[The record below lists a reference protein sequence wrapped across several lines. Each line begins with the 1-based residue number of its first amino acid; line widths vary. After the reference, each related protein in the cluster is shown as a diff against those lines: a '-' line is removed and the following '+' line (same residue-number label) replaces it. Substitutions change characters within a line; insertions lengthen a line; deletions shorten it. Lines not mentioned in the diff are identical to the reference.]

1 MEQLWVSALVETRG
15 HGHVP
20 RLPSQRLPE
29 DVQPLGPRHAHW
41 SQCQPPMSPGV
52 AVTLTRGLTSV
63 RSVLRTQTL
72 RGRWWMEVRASPT
85 ASFSLHTRDMREKN
99 ESLKM
104 FSSKYCVTSSLKL
117 ENYSRARKRERGSPT
132 SSWYFH
138 LLFSSAFSSLRW
150 IVYISVFS
158 IWNETSQAVTKHLHS
173 I

>member
-1 MEQLWVSALVETRG
+1 MRHEGTGTSPASLVSVSLRMSSPWAPAMLITG
-15 HGHVP
+15 
-20 RLPSQRLPE
+20 
-29 DVQPLGPRHAHW
+29 HW
-41 SQCQPPMSPGV
+41 SLVTGHWSGQPPMSPGV

-138 LLFSSAFSSLRW
+138 LLFSSAFSSLR
-150 IVYISVFS
+150 
-158 IWNETSQAVTKHLHS
+158 
-173 I
+173 